1 MKRGL
6 LIIVSGFSGAGK
18 GAIVRG
24 LISKYDKYALSVSA
38 TTRNPRNGEQNG
50 KDYFFITKEDFET
63 KISNEDFLEYAKY
76 VDNYYGTPKDYVDS
90 MRDSGKDVILEIE
103 MQGAMKVKSIIPDA
117 VTVFVTTKD
126 ADTLYK
132 RLSGRGTETPE
143 QVEKRLIRAAEETE
157 YMSQYDYLLV
167 NDNLS
172 EAIDNLNAIVRCE
185 HCKSKFNKEF
195 ISSIKEDLSNK
206 FGH

>member
-24 LISKYDKYALSVSA
+24 LISKYDKYVLSVSA

-50 KDYFFITKEDFET
+50 KDYFFITKEDFEK
-63 KISNEDFLEYAKY
+63 KISEEDFLEYAKY
-76 VDNYYGTPKDYVDS
+76 VDNYYGTPKNYVNS
-90 MRDSGKDVILEIE
+90 MRDAGKDVILEIE
-103 MQGAMKVKSIIPDA
+103 MQGAMQVKSIIPDA

-126 ADTLYK
+126 ADTLFK

-143 QVEKRLIRAAEETE
+143 QVEKRLMRAVEETE
-157 YMSQYDYLLV
+157 YMTRYDYLLV

-172 EAIDNLNAIVRCE
+172 EAIDNLNSIVSCE
-185 HCKSKFNKEF
+185 HCKSKLNTDF
-195 ISSIKEDLSNK
+195 ISGIKNELNSK
-206 FGH
+206 FG